1 MPKYFQHFGL
11 ERDPFLDTVDPYF
24 YCESA
29 VALQAKRRLLSSIE
43 QSRGLSVILGEPGTG
58 KTSLST
64 ALEQELLT
72 DDSVVL
78 GKILDPTFAS
88 EIEFLISVGRVF
100 GFALPPRSSAA
111 LKNALKN
118 FFFDTAVLENRTPV
132 LIIDEAQNLNDAS
145 LEALRML
152 LNYQIP
158 QKKLLNILLFGQSE
172 LERRILAHQNLADRV
187 DMWVRLEALDRGVT
201 QALIEFRLAR
211 AGLAPKQQLFSDD
224 ARDLIFRATGG
235 LPRRIT
241 TLAHASMLEA
251 AERGSNGVF
260 GDHVRSAALNRGLT
274 IAPPEVTAAQPEFG
288 QSNGAAP
295 RWTLFSWLTRRK
307 T

>member
-1 MPKYFQHFGL
+1 MPKYFHHFGL
-11 ERDPFLDTVDPYF
+11 ERDPFLDTVDPFF
-24 YCESA
+24 YCES
-29 VALQAKRRLLSSIE
+29 VHALAAKRRLLSSIE
-43 QSRGLSVILGEPGTG
+43 QSRGLSVVLGEPGTG

-64 ALEQELLT
+64 AIEQELLT
-72 DDSVVL
+72 DDSIVL

-100 GFALPPRSSAA
+100 GFAMPPRSSAA

-172 LERRILAHQNLADRV
+172 LERRIAEKQNLADRV
-187 DMWVRLEALDRGVT
+187 DLWVRLEPLDLGVT
-201 QALIEFRLAR
+201 QALLDYRLSR
-211 AGLAPKQQLFSDD
+211 AGMPAGQRIFSDD
-224 ARDLIFRATGG
+224 ARELVFRATGG

-241 TLAHASMLEA
+241 TLAHASMVEA
-251 AERGSNGVF
+251 ADRGSNGVF
-260 GDHVRSAALNRGLT
+260 EEHVRSAALNRGLH
-274 IAPPEVTAAQPEFG
+274 IPAATPQPVAAA
-288 QSNGAAP
+288 SNGEAVP
-295 RWTLFSWLTRRK
+295 RRGWLDWLIKRNA
-307 T
+307 

>member
-1 MPKYFQHFGL
+1 MVKYFHHFGL
-11 ERDPFLDTVDPYF
+11 DRDPFLDTVDPFF
-24 YCESA
+24 YCES
-29 VALQAKRRLLSSIE
+29 VAALGAKRRILSSIE

-64 ALEQELLT
+64 AVEQELLT
-72 DDSVVL
+72 DDSIVL

-172 LERRILAHQNLADRV
+172 LERRIVTKQNLADRV
-187 DMWVRLEALDRGVT
+187 DLWVRLEPLDAGVT
-201 QALIEFRLAR
+201 QSMIEYRLSR
-211 AGLAPKQQLFSDD
+211 AGLASGQRIFSDE
-224 ARDLIFRATGG
+224 ARDLLYRATGG

-241 TLAHASMLEA
+241 TLAHAAMVEA
-251 AERGSNGVF
+251 ADRGSSGVF
-260 GDHVRSAALNRGLT
+260 EDHVRSAALNRGLT
-274 IAPPEVTAAQPEFG
+274 IAPPPAPATVTPQ
-288 QSNGAAP
+288 NGEPPA
-295 RWTLFSWLTRRK
+295 RTWFERLIRRNA
-307 T
+307 